1 MKAKEIVQNFY
12 KSDVLIDPTL
22 VETFLHPEVIL
33 EWHSS
38 QGFLKLNHDDIIDLS
53 TDLNKAYIRSKI
65 KLSHIVNEGNTIV
78 VRYSHYVKTIENP
91 REDMLL
97 GYFMVIWEVKEDK
110 LYRGYQ
116 MSQLSE

>member
-12 KSDVLIDPTL
+12 KSDVLIEPNS
-22 VETFLHPEVIL
+22 VKEFLHPEVEL

-38 QGFLKLNHDDIIDLS
+38 QGFLKLIHQDIIDLS
-53 TDLNKAYIRSKI
+53 TDLSKAYVRSKT
-65 KLSHIVNEGNTIV
+65 KLTHIIEEGETIS

-97 GYFMVIWEVKEDK
+97 GHFMVIWEIKEDK
-110 LYRGYQ
+110 LYRGFQ
-116 MSQLSE
+116 MSQLS